1 MYVFISHVDFLSTS
15 YFRHSRMI
23 KSYRSKRRKIADEI
37 STINAYQP
45 SLVTTNSHQLHQQS
59 SDLNINTPDNFLLD
73 NEKNECL
80 LEQRPINKII
90 DSTIQ
95 NSSLTNASNSPN
107 DHDYNQSNYDNNSFN
122 NDLFALDN
130 ITNTPN
136 DINYSKIPIDLK
148 LKKWAIECN
157 VPHVTIN
164 KLLSILKEENY
175 LPLQKLPLDCRT
187 LLQSGSS
194 KTTNINILTPGSY
207 YHFGLKEGIK
217 NSSLKFKLD
226 SKIEVM
232 VGVDGLP
239 LSKSSSSQFWP
250 ILAYIYPHSN
260 YVFPVGIYHGNE
272 KPHDSND
279 YLEKF
284 IREAKDLTLNG
295 LELENILYKVSI
307 RAFCCDAPARSFLLK
322 IKGHSGF
329 SSCTRCFQSG
339 EYLNNRTCF
348 PYLERGCQ
356 SRTHDG
362 YVAMVQKQHHVRE
375 GITSNLIELPNFD
388 IVKCFPLDYMHL
400 VLLGVM
406 RKLIHLWIH
415 SGPLKVRLNGKKIN
429 DISRSLVGLKIY
441 IPSEFSRK
449 PRIIQDVSRWK
460 ATELRQF
467 LLYTGPVVL
476 KNVLSEECYDN
487 FMSLNIAMIIL
498 LSKNQS
504 NKIEYANKLLHYF
517 VKSFQNIYGDHFVSY
532 NIHGLL
538 HLVNYYKQFG
548 TLDSSSCFPFENHMK
563 ILKSA
568 LRKHHQ
574 PLQQIV
580 RRYNE
585 NNCSID
591 TEISLK
597 TNKPKRNTHQQGPI
611 LNNLKYSSQFLFY
624 KWSNFTIHIKRLADR
639 FILTNK
645 EEIVKV
651 VNIVQL
657 AKPNNKIIIV
667 GYKFLNKVDFY
678 NNPINSSQLDIW
690 IVQDLSN
697 VLQYWELTDIK
708 SKMLIL
714 VHGNKNI
721 AMSILHSNVQ

>member
-1 MYVFISHVDFLSTS
+1 
-15 YFRHSRMI
+15 MI

-37 STINAYQP
+37 SAINAYQP
-45 SLVTTNSHQLHQQS
+45 LLCTTNSSQLPQQS
-59 SDLNINTPDNFLLD
+59 SDLNINITDNYLLN
-73 NEKNECL
+73 NEKTECL
-80 LEQRPINKII
+80 LEQHPLNIII

-95 NSSLTNASNSPN
+95 NSILTNAAYNSIDSNE
-107 DHDYNQSNYDNNSFN
+107 HDYNQSNNNNNSFN
-122 NDLFALDN
+122 NDLFPLNN
-130 ITNTPN
+130 IINTPN
-136 DINYSKIPIDLK
+136 NITYSNIPIDLK

-175 LPLQKLPLDCRT
+175 LPLQKLPLDSRT

-194 KTTNINILTPGSY
+194 KTTNIDILTPGIY

-226 SKIEVM
+226 SEIKVM

-260 YVFPVGIYHGNE
+260 HVFPVGIYHGNE
-272 KPHDSND
+272 KPHDSNN
-279 YLEKF
+279 YLDKF
-284 IREAKDLTLNG
+284 IHEAKNLILNG
-295 LELENILYKVSI
+295 LQLENILYKVSI
-307 RAFCCDAPARSFLLK
+307 RAFCCDSPARSFVLK

-348 PYLERGCQ
+348 PYVERECR

-362 YVAMVQKQHHVRE
+362 YVAMVQKQHHIRE

-406 RKLIHLWIH
+406 RKLLHLWMH
-415 SGPLKVRLNGKKIN
+415 TGPLRVRLNGKKIN
-429 DISRSLVGLKIY
+429 DISRSLLSLKIY

-449 PRIIQDVSRWK
+449 PRIVQDVSRWK

-504 NKIEYANKLLHYF
+504 NKIEYADKLLHYF

-538 HLVNYYKQFG
+538 HIVNDYKQFG
-548 TLDSSSCFPFENHMK
+548 PLDSSSCFPFENHMK

-591 TEISLK
+591 TEIFPK
-597 TNKPKRNTHQQGPI
+597 TNKLKRNTHQQGPI
-611 LNNLKYSSQFLFY
+611 LNNFKYSSQFLFY

-645 EEIVKV
+645 KEIVKV
-651 VNIVQL
+651 VNIAQL
-657 AKPNNKIIIV
+657 AEPKNKIIII

-678 NNPINSSQLDIW
+678 NNPINSSKLDIW

-697 VLQYWELTDIK
+697 VLQHWELTDIK

-714 VHGNKNI
+714 VHANKNI

>member
-1 MYVFISHVDFLSTS
+1 
-15 YFRHSRMI
+15 MI

-45 SLVTTNSHQLHQQS
+45 SLCTTNSHQLHQQS
-59 SDLNINTPDNFLLD
+59 SDLNINTPDNFLLNND
-73 NEKNECL
+73 KNEFL
-80 LEQRPINKII
+80 LEQCPINKII

-95 NSSLTNASNSPN
+95 NSSLTNASNSSN

-122 NDLFALDN
+122 NDLFPLDN

-136 DINYSKIPIDLK
+136 DITYSKIPIDLK
-148 LKKWAIECN
+148 PKKWAIECN

-194 KTTNINILTPGSY
+194 KTTNINILTPGLY

-260 YVFPVGIYHGNE
+260 HVFPVGIYHGNE

-375 GITSNLIELPNFD
+375 GIT
-388 IVKCFPLDYMHL
+388 
-400 VLLGVM
+400 
-406 RKLIHLWIH
+406 
-415 SGPLKVRLNGKKIN
+415 
-429 DISRSLVGLKIY
+429 
-441 IPSEFSRK
+441 
-449 PRIIQDVSRWK
+449 
-460 ATELRQF
+460 
-467 LLYTGPVVL
+467 
-476 KNVLSEECYDN
+476 
-487 FMSLNIAMIIL
+487 
-498 LSKNQS
+498 
-504 NKIEYANKLLHYF
+504 
-517 VKSFQNIYGDHFVSY
+517 
-532 NIHGLL
+532 
-538 HLVNYYKQFG
+538 
-548 TLDSSSCFPFENHMK
+548 
-563 ILKSA
+563 
-568 LRKHHQ
+568 
-574 PLQQIV
+574 
-580 RRYNE
+580 
-585 NNCSID
+585 
-591 TEISLK
+591 
-597 TNKPKRNTHQQGPI
+597 
-611 LNNLKYSSQFLFY
+611 
-624 KWSNFTIHIKRLADR
+624 
-639 FILTNK
+639 
-645 EEIVKV
+645 
-651 VNIVQL
+651 
-657 AKPNNKIIIV
+657 
-667 GYKFLNKVDFY
+667 
-678 NNPINSSQLDIW
+678 
-690 IVQDLSN
+690 
-697 VLQYWELTDIK
+697 
-708 SKMLIL
+708 
-714 VHGNKNI
+714 
-721 AMSILHSNVQ
+721 